1 MGDMVS
7 EHNEG
12 EDEASWSADEDDEA
26 EEAPREVEA
35 EEEVVEE
42 EAPVEAWF
50 WNYIFQI
57 CKMLKIKFFHCMK
70 LMDFKI
76 VKYRS

>member
-1 MGDMVS
+1 M
-7 EHNEG
+7 
-12 EDEASWSADEDDEA
+12 
-26 EEAPREVEA
+26 EVEA

-70 LMDFKI
+70 LMDFKWKFTKI
-76 VKYRS
+76 EISEN

>member
-12 EDEASWSADEDDEA
+12 EEEASWSADEDDEA
-26 EEAPREVEA
+26 PEAPREVEA
-35 EEEVVEE
+35 EEEEEVEKE

-76 VKYRS
+76 F